1 LASTAKR
8 DYYEVLGIDRQAN
21 QQEIKKAYRRLAVQY
36 HPDKNPGDPSAEDAF
51 KEAAEAYSILGDE
64 QKRAVYDRY
73 GHEGLRGGP
82 QVNADIFREFTDIF
96 GGGGSIFEDL
106 FGDFFGGGR
115 SRRPQRGADLRYDLE
130 ITFDEAVHGTETR
143 ILVPRNELCE
153 TCDGS
158 GAKPGTHKQPCATC
172 GGHGQV
178 RYQQGFLV
186 VARPCP
192 DCRGSGQFI
201 PSPCDACTGTGHV
214 AKERELTLKIPAGVD
229 SGSRIRS
236 VGQGEAAPYG
246 GSPGD
251 LYVVLTVKPHKM
263 FRRDGEDVLL
273 ELPITFSQA
282 ALGDD
287 VDVPTIH
294 GTESIAIPAGTQ
306 TGTRIRIRN
315 KGVPRLNGGGKGDQ
329 IVFVTVVTPQKL
341 TKEQRS
347 LLEQLG
353 KITPPPQVGE
363 RATGKEKSFFEKLF
377 G

>member
-1 LASTAKR
+1 MTSTAKR
-8 DYYEVLGIDRQAN
+8 DYYEVLGIDRQASP
-21 QQEIKKAYRRLAVQY
+21 QEVKKAYRRLAVQF
-36 HPDKNPGDPSAEDAF
+36 HPDKNPDDPAAEDSF
-51 KEAAEAYSILGDE
+51 KEAAEAYSILSDE
-64 QKRAVYDRY
+64 EKRAVYDRY

-82 QVNADIFREFTDIF
+82 QVNADIFREFSDIF
-96 GGGGSIFEDL
+96 GGGSIFDDL

-115 SRRPQRGADLRYDLE
+115 RRQRRGADLRYDLE
-130 ITFDEAVHGTETR
+130 ITFEEAVNGTETR

-158 GAKPGTHKQPCATC
+158 GAKAGTHKQPCATC

-192 DCRGSGQFI
+192 DCHGSGQFV
-201 PSPCDACTGTGHV
+201 PNPCEDCSGSGHV
-214 AKERELTLKIPAGVD
+214 SRERELTLKIPAGVD
-229 SGSRIRS
+229 TGSRIRS
-236 VGQGEAAPYG
+236 TGHGEAAPNG
-246 GSPGD
+246 AGPAGD

-263 FRRDGEDVLL
+263 FRRDGEDILL

-294 GTESIAIPAGTQ
+294 GDETIAIPAGTQ

-315 KGVPRLNGGGKGDQ
+315 KGVPRLNGGGHGDQ

-341 TKEQRS
+341 SKEQRS
-347 LLEQLG
+347 LLVKLG
-353 KITPPPQVGE
+353 DITPPPKVGE

>member
-1 LASTAKR
+1 MASTAKR
-8 DYYEVLGIDRQAN
+8 DYYEVLGIGRDAS
-21 QQEIKKAYRRLAVQY
+21 QQDIKKAYRRLAVQY
-36 HPDKNPGDPSAEDAF
+36 HPDKNPNDPKAEDAF

-64 QKRAVYDRY
+64 EKRRVYDRY

-96 GGGGSIFEDL
+96 GGGSIFEDL

-115 SRRPQRGADLRYDLE
+115 RRPQRGADLRYDLE
-130 ITFDEAVHGTETR
+130 ITFDEAVRGTETR
-143 ILVPRNELCE
+143 ILVPRNELCN

-158 GAKPGTHKQPCATC
+158 GAKPGTQKQPCATC

-178 RYQQGFLV
+178 RYQQGFLI

-192 DCRGSGQFI
+192 ECRGSGQYV
-201 PSPCDACTGTGHV
+201 PNPCDDCSGTGHV
-214 AKERELTLKIPAGVD
+214 ARERELTLKIPAGVD

-236 VGQGEAAPYG
+236 VGQGEVPAHG
-246 GSPGD
+246 GPPGD
-251 LYVVLTVKPHKM
+251 LYVVLTVKPHEI
-263 FRRDGEDVLL
+263 FRRDGDDVLL

-282 ALGDD
+282 ALGAD

-294 GTESIAIPAGTQ
+294 GSESISIPAGTQ
-306 TGTRIRIRN
+306 TGTRIRIRH
-315 KGVPRLNGGGKGDQ
+315 KGVPRLHGGGKGDQ

-341 TKEQRS
+341 TKEQRK
-347 LLEQLG
+347 LLEELG
-353 KITPPPQVGE
+353 ELTPPPKIGE